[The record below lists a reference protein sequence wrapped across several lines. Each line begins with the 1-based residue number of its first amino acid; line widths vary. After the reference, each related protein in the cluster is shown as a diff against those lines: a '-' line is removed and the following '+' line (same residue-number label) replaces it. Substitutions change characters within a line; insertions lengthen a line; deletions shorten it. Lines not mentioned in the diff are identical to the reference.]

1 MTSEVHGSLI
11 ATSAFSVLAPIL
23 PTATFW
29 AVGGVV
35 MPSADMHQDQQVLH
49 RKDGG
54 LEPSAGGR
62 FAKTL
67 PKI

>member
-11 ATSAFSVLAPIL
+11 AASAFSVLAPIL
-23 PTATFW
+23 PTATFR

-49 RKDGG
+49 RKDGS

-62 FAKTL
+62 LTKAL